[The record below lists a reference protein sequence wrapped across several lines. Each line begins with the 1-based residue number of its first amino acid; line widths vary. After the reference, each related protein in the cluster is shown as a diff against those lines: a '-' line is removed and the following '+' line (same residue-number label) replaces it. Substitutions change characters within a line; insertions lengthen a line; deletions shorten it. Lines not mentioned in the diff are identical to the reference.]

1 MARKKIVFI
10 IVEGPSDEV
19 ALGAVL
25 SKVFDSSSVY
35 VHIMF
40 GDITTQSMAGN
51 KTIVSSIG
59 MVSCLWQLIN
69 KPEASAGCF
78 RFFYSMPKAYRK
90 KTPPE
95 CTVCTFRRRRYF
107 MLGEENQILYY
118 DEKSIIFLCRA
129 SRSPWIHTV

>member
-90 KTPPE
+90 NASGMHWSYIPE
-95 CTVCTFRRRRYF
+95 APVFYAGRRESNF
-107 MLGEENQILYY
+107 IL
-118 DEKSIIFLCRA
+118 
-129 SRSPWIHTV
+129 